1 MNFVSYRKKMVMEGL
16 YLAVLQFFL
25 CSLWLVLS
33 PIDYSLGAVLLG
45 ELRQNLRVTG
55 FLFPPTVY

>member
-1 MNFVSYRKKMVMEGL
+1 MVMEGL